1 MADDSLTPAQRHII
15 EARHTFQRI
24 VELRVEPVVGV
35 FDATH
40 LKEINRRIFQD
51 LPGLGFPDATPGQ
64 YRPPVPNG
72 NDWIKTRK
80 LETVGIRSTVAYSP
94 MDEKSCDR
102 LMDLLANVDPNYF
115 SKLSKTAFTAA
126 IGKLYSEI
134 DYIHPFPDGNSR
146 TLREFTRQLAEKS
159 GYVINWERFNQTPAG
174 RDILYI
180 ARDQSVNK
188 IALPLIQHD
197 DTRRAIILS
206 MDQLDGNRDL
216 QDLLKDAVEIHIEPS
231 LEHQLAEQSGNSAIL
246 DSDHIADSTNER
258 MNASEVYGYVVKV
271 TDKEVGKLPQI
282 KDSDVD
288 DYGELD
294 R

>member
-1 MADDSLTPAQRHII
+1 MADDSLTPAQRQTL

-24 VELRVEPVVGV
+24 VELRVEPVEGV
-35 FDATH
+35 FDAAH
-40 LKEINRRIFQD
+40 LREINRRIFQD
-51 LPGLGFPDATPGQ
+51 LPGLGFSDATPGQ

-94 MDEKSCDR
+94 MDEKSSDR
-102 LMDLLANVDPNYF
+102 LIDLLTNIDPNHL
-115 SKLSKTAFTAA
+115 SKLSKIAFTAA

-146 TLREFTRQLAEKS
+146 TLREFTRQLAERS
-159 GYVINWERFNQTPAG
+159 GYVINWERFNQSPAG

-188 IALPLIQHD
+188 LALPLIQQE
-197 DTRRAIILS
+197 DTRRAIVLS

-216 QDLLKDAVEIHIEPS
+216 QDLLKDVVEIDFEPS
-231 LEHQLAEQSGNSAIL
+231 LEEQLTEQKGAMAIKNIDVMNSSSI
-246 DSDHIADSTNER
+246 EE
-258 MNASEVYGYVVKV
+258 ASEDGYAVRV
-271 TDKEVGKLPQI
+271 TQKNQAESLET
-282 KDSDVD
+282 D
-288 DYGELD
+288 DYNGPSLD
-294 R
+294 D

>member
-1 MADDSLTPAQRHII
+1 MADDSLTPAQRQII

-24 VELRVEPVVGV
+24 VELRVEPVGGV

-51 LPGLGFPDATPGQ
+51 LPGLGSPDATLGQ
-64 YRPPVPNG
+64 YSPPVRNG
-72 NDWIKTRK
+72 NYWIKTRK

-94 MDEKSCDR
+94 MDEKSSDR
-102 LMDLLANVDPNYF
+102 LLDLLANVDPNYF

-126 IGKLYSEI
+126 MGKLYSEI

-159 GYVINWERFNQTPAG
+159 GYVINWERFNQSPAG

-188 IALPLIQHD
+188 LALPLIQHD

-206 MDQLDGNRDL
+206 MDQLEGNRDL
-216 QDLLKDAVEIHIEPS
+216 HDLLKDAVEIHIEPS

-246 DSDHIADSTNER
+246 DPGHIADSTHER

-271 TDKEVGKLPQI
+271 TEKEIGKLQQI
-282 KDSDVD
+282 KDNDID
-288 DYGELD
+288 DYGEFD